1 MEGAGISVKLEIFSS
16 YFHSISGGGGNV
28 GIADG
33 CINSREML
41 FRTGF
46 RLRKSA
52 AAAVGSPTI
61 SAVKRKCWNAL
72 MANLGKHLCIKV
84 CLRVRFRDLVN
95 SCGSLFNSCNFVRMI
110 Y

>member
-1 MEGAGISVKLEIFSS
+1 MKLEIFSS
-16 YFHSISGGGGNV
+16 YFHSISGGGGGNV
-28 GIADG
+28 GIADD

-84 CLRVRFRDLVN
+84 CVEGAFWGMVN
-95 SCGSLFNSCNFVRMI
+95 SSGSLFNSCNFVRMI